1 MTLVACSTNCALEA
15 MRVHTTNVTQFIP
28 ARERLRRHGRG
39 VARVGYCAVAAPVAV
54 LVLLASLMSDVSL
67 GRHLL
72 WLAVLIVGCLAEF
85 TLLAGLPVFLFATAT
100 FLYRRATRGR
110 LWRMLRGLGYEWATL
125 DDAEWLLLKM
135 PRAAWK
141 LPRAEDACVLPGVSS
156 DVDGLVA
163 YARFQ
168 RERERDARRQG

>member
-1 MTLVACSTNCALEA
+1 MDKA
-15 MRVHTTNVTQFIP
+15 NVTQFIP

-39 VARVGYCAVAAPVAV
+39 IARVGYWMVGAPVAV
-54 LVLLASLMSDVSL
+54 LVLLFAYMQTEPPLFSPPM
-67 GRHLL
+67 
-72 WLAVLIVGCLAEF
+72 LAALAFGVLAEF
-85 TLLAGLPVFLFATAT
+85 ALAGGLPVLLFATAT